1 MRRSRPFGVNH
12 NQYRYVNPSHSHKF
26 IRKGYFS
33 TEGQGASASCLRSP
47 TYLGPLT
54 SHASFVARP
63 SVFSYRKPTTS
74 NNVTKIN
81 APSLSPSTTLVKTRF
96 KIYRK
101 VTKTSPNPTS
111 RHQFDSRVASK
122 YKLRRIRK
130 NKLSPKP
137 SSDRIACHSPPQTT
151 YKHIVKKAIQ
161 TLRYRRQPVCLHFI
175 RTGTCRNNDS
185 CRFSH
190 AADHVK
196 ICPKFLSHTC
206 RLGEAKCPLAHVLD
220 PCRIPQC
227 DFFAKGD
234 CKRESCPYLHVKY
247 AENTVSCPSF
257 LNGRCELAQK
267 CTKRH
272 VWPAI
277 PRKKFKNREP
287 AHHLSEPQ
295 TNDCAVVAT
304 RRSSP
309 LEKAPDGSLRDVFPA
324 PSFIPFEVLDTP

>member
-1 MRRSRPFGVNH
+1 MSYQVMLSYWDFVLDVNLCFAAGVLD
-12 NQYRYVNPSHSHKF
+12 R
-26 IRKGYFS
+26 
-33 TEGQGASASCLRSP
+33 ASLHAASCEELE
-47 TYLGPLT
+47 
-54 SHASFVARP
+54 FV
-63 SVFSYRKPTTS
+63 F
-74 NNVTKIN
+74 
-81 APSLSPSTTLVKTRF
+81 
-96 KIYRK
+96 
-101 VTKTSPNPTS
+101 
-111 RHQFDSRVASK
+111 
-122 YKLRRIRK
+122 
-130 NKLSPKP
+130 P
-137 SSDRIACHSPPQTT
+137 SSSNRL
-151 YKHIVKKAIQ
+151 IVKKAIQ

-247 AENTVSCPSF
+247 AEDTVSCPSF

-272 VWPAI
+272 VWPAV
-277 PRKKFKNREP
+277 PRRKPKSRGP
-287 AHHLSEPQ
+287 ADHPEKAQ
-295 TNDCAVVAT
+295 TSVSAVVAT
-304 RRSSP
+304 RLSSP
-309 LEKAPDGSLRDVFPA
+309 LEKAPEVYKTPCLACRSTKEAQKPRASGSP
-324 PSFIPFEVLDTP
+324 

>member
-1 MRRSRPFGVNH
+1 MLRPQLSGDTHGPPDAFE
-12 NQYRYVNPSHSHKF
+12 NPSHLQKQANENGMT
-26 IRKGYFS
+26 I
-33 TEGQGASASCLRSP
+33 ASDRASLHAASCEE
-47 TYLGPLT
+47 LG
-54 SHASFVARP
+54 FVFP
-63 SVFSYRKPTTS
+63 
-74 NNVTKIN
+74 
-81 APSLSPSTTLVKTRF
+81 SPSSSSL
-96 KIYRK
+96 
-101 VTKTSPNPTS
+101 
-111 RHQFDSRVASK
+111 ASK
-122 YKLRRIRK
+122 YKPPRIHQ
-130 NKLSPKP
+130 NKLSPKRSP
-137 SSDRIACHSPPQTT
+137 GHITCRSPPKTP
-151 YKHIVKKAIQ
+151 YKLIVKKAIQ

-247 AENTVSCPSF
+247 AEDTVSCSNF

-272 VWPAI
+272 VWPAV
-277 PRKKFKNREP
+277 PRKKSKSREP
-287 AHHLSEPQ
+287 TDLPEKAQ
-295 TNDCAVVAT
+295 TNVSAVVAT
-304 RRSSP
+304 NLSSP
-309 LEKAPDGSLRDVFPA
+309 LEKAPEGSLRDVFPA